1 MTAFA
6 QAITAYFSALIVTM
20 QHRMRTVQHDERGST
35 TIQEVLWAIAAIAFV
50 AIVVA
55 AIKAFLD
62 SQVAKIH

>member
-1 MTAFA
+1 MTTLA
-6 QAITAYFSALIVTM
+6 QAITAYFSALIAST
-20 QHRMRTVQHDERGST
+20 QHRMRTVRHDERGST

-50 AIVVA
+50 ALVVA